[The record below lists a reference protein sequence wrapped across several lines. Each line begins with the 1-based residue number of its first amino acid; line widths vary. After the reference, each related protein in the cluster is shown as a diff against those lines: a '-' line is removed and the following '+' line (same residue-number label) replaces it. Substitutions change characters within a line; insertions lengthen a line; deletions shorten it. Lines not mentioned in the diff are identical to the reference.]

1 MKRILLVTAGI
12 ATLAVVVLAQGDAE
26 YQGWMK
32 TVGATSGSLRKN
44 LAAKDGAA
52 ASADAKKLQD
62 VFAQVHEYWQAKRVD
77 DAVTTAADA
86 SAGFRNVAALASDG
100 KFDEASA
107 AMQKASATCGACH
120 TAHREKAAD
129 GSWKIK

>member
-1 MKRILLVTAGI
+1 MKRILLVTTGLA
-12 ATLAVVVLAQGDAE
+12 ALAVVVLAQGDGD

-62 VFAQVHEYWQAKRVD
+62 VFAQVHDYWHAKRVD
-77 DAVTTAADA
+77 DATISAAD
-86 SAGFRNVAALASDG
+86 SRAGFRDVAALASEG

-107 AMQKASATCGACH
+107 AMQKTSATCGACH